1 MLTPSS
7 IVLNGT
13 RYEVT
18 PFGSTKGRQVL
29 VRLSNLLGPALAQ
42 ALATPA
48 SGGTAKEALEK
59 VSASALAD
67 LLGRVSA
74 EDLEY
79 LVREFAACT
88 VIQAPDMKGPGPLDE
103 SRRDSHYAANYGE
116 LFQWLWFGI
125 TLNYKSFLAVVP
137 VKFMAGPTSGSP
149 AP

>member
-1 MLTPSS
+1 MRTPATTT
-7 IVLNGT
+7 LNGT

-42 ALATPA
+42 ALATPV
-48 SGGTAKEALEK
+48 SGDTAKAALEK
-59 VSASALAD
+59 VSASAMAD
-67 LLGRVSA
+67 LLGRVSDA
-74 EDLEY
+74 DLDY
-79 LVREFAACT
+79 LVREFGECT
-88 VIQAPDMKGPGPLDE
+88 VVQTPDMKGPGPLDE
-103 SRRDSHYAANYGE
+103 SRRDAHYAANYGE

-137 VKFMAGPTSGSP
+137 VKFGAGQTSASP